1 MNTILKHPTPADS
14 ATRAGHVILVDRS
27 DDETVAINP
36 AAGQQRYVTSWLGE
50 GDSSW
55 RRGHYFSDRLDAI
68 DDFVFRARRGY

>member
-1 MNTILKHPTPADS
+1 MNIILKYPTPADS
-14 ATRAGHVILVDRS
+14 ATRAGHVILLYRS

-55 RRGHYFSDRLDAI
+55 CWGHYFDDWLDAI
-68 DDFVFRARRGY
+68 EDFVFRARREY